1 MARKAQLPASLYQQD
16 FISLVKQE
24 KNANVRIRLL
34 ALSHLQSGKSFS
46 EVAQLVYVTRQALH
60 QWVNR
65 FAQEG
70 VTGLYDKPGRGNKP
84 KLSPAEEEAFLLA
97 LNELKQQQ
105 QGGRVRGRDI
115 LRMMKDRFNI
125 DCTLNTVYHTLAR
138 LGFVWITGRSCHPQV
153 NIQAQEEFKKTLL
166 KK

>member
-16 FISLVKQE
+16 FIGLMKHE
-24 KNANVRIRLL
+24 KNAALRIRFL
-34 ALSHLQSGKSFS
+34 ALSHLQSGKNFS

-65 FAQEG
+65 FAQAG
-70 VTGLYDKPGRGNKP
+70 IQGLYDKPGRGNKP
-84 KLSPAEEEAFLLA
+84 KLSANEEAAFREA
-97 LNELKQQQ
+97 LNELQQQ
-105 QGGRVRGRDI
+105 QLGGRVRGQDI
-115 LRMMKDRFNI
+115 LRMMKDKFHI

-138 LGFVWITGRSCHPQV
+138 LEFVWITGRSCHPTF
-153 NIQAQEEFKKTLL
+153 NPQAQEAFKKTLP